1 MGNKQ
6 ILTFKVEGMSCQHCV
21 RAITGAIQALDGAA
35 QVTVDLTAGQVE
47 VGSTLDQGELLR
59 LLDEQ
64 GYPAQPLAGG

>member
-1 MGNKQ
+1 M
-6 ILTFKVEGMSCQHCV
+6 LTFKVEGMSCQHCV